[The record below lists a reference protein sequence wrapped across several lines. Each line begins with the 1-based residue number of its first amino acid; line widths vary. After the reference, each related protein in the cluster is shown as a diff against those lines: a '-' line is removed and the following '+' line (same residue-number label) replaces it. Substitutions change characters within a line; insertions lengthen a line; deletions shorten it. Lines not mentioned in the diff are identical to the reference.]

1 MLGVVSFRS
10 IGILIIFCLASLF
23 GAAVF
28 IAHNTCI
35 DFSVLENYRAGVPTI
50 VLDDQGVEWTRFQ
63 LDRREPIKLEVLPK
77 HLISAFIAAEDWSFF
92 HHAGISL
99 KGIIRSTFI
108 NLYHGRIVQGAST
121 ITQQLVRLLFF
132 DTQRTFKRKIKE
144 QIFSLVIE
152 QQCS

>member
-1 MLGVVSFRS
+1 MLSVISFRS
-10 IGILIIFCLASLF
+10 FALVVVFGLASLF

-77 HLISAFIAAEDWSFF
+77 HLINAFIAAEDWSFF
-92 HHAGISL
+92 EHPGISF
-99 KGIIRSTFI
+99 KGIIRSTLI

-121 ITQQLVRLLFF
+121 ITQQLVRLL
-132 DTQRTFKRKIKE
+132 
-144 QIFSLVIE
+144 
-152 QQCS
+152 